1 MFRRTFLISGLM
13 LLGFGRR
20 AWARFTGATNY
31 LPLTRRVRIPLDQV
45 AQAWRPAPFV
55 EGVSPTT
62 AARPGRR
69 VLLSGVLFRR
79 ATGDDRPELS
89 ALCLTCP
96 HEQCPV
102 RLVTDPTQLARI
114 TGRTGS
120 HPLFEGGC
128 HGSVFDA
135 MDDGARVS
143 GLTPRR
149 LYRFRVG
156 SVRDGI
162 VEITEVEED
171 ALSEA

>member
-20 AWARFTGATNY
+20 AWARFTGVTNC
-31 LPLTRRVRIPLDQV
+31 LPLTRPVRIPLDQV

-55 EGVSPTT
+55 AEGVSPTT

-69 VLLSGVLFRR
+69 VLLSGVLFQR
-79 ATGDDRPELS
+79 ATGDDHPGLS

-114 TGRTGS
+114 TGCTGQS
-120 HPLFEGGC
+120 SPKFP
-128 HGSVFDA
+128 GSSSVLVTQGWTTPSWHRQV
-135 MDDGARVS
+135 GARR
-143 GLTPRR
+143 TNPATT
-149 LYRFRVG
+149 
-156 SVRDGI
+156 SVTL
-162 VEITEVEED
+162 VCT
-171 ALSEA
+171 